1 MAVDPAAAKEIAA
14 VADSTVEVR
23 AETNK
28 EEDAHV
34 DEVEI
39 GAAAEEDE
47 GPK

>member
-1 MAVDPAAAKEIAA
+1 MAVDPAAAEEIAA
-14 VADSTVEVR
+14 VADSTVEVW
-23 AETNK
+23 AEMNK
-28 EEDAHV
+28 EE